1 MKLFPIN
8 RQIAV
13 NKIAKRNLKN
23 IKRVQVDPA
32 LDRNLTDIVSK
43 NINTLGRIAERNAKE
58 IKFQNAEGL
67 FAEFPEIQ
75 VYEKELLGFSKSS
88 YAPIYEKKLIG
99 SYFIPEGCSS
109 KELVQYVND
118 VSKSVKPKVKPT
130 EERCFIY
137 HRPLG

>member
-13 NKIAKRNLKN
+13 SKIAKRNLKN
-23 IKRVQVDPA
+23 ARRVQVDPA
-32 LDRNLTDIVSK
+32 LNRNLTDIISE

-67 FAEFPEIQ
+67 FAGFPEIQ

-88 YAPIYEKKLIG
+88 YAPIYEKKLVG
-99 SYFIPEGCSS
+99 SYFIPESCSS
-109 KELVQYVND
+109 KEFVQYVND
-118 VSKSVKPKVKPT
+118 VSKSAKTKLEPT
-130 EERCFIY
+130 EERGFIY
-137 HRPLG
+137 RRPLG